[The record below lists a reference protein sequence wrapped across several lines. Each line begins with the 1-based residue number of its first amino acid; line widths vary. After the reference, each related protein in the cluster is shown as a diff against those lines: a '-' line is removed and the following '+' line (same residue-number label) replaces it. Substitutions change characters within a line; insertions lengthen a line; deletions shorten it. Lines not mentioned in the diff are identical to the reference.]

1 MTPHNVKVALS
12 NDLFTSM
19 ARIPGSKQV
28 KVINF
33 IQKFQANP
41 NSPGINYEKIHVAS
55 DPNFRSVRIDDT
67 YRGIIFKPDSGNVY
81 VLLWVDLHDDAY
93 AWAKK
98 KKCTVNPETGSLQI
112 YEAEFFGG
120 QNENFTSTVPGLFDD
135 IHDRTLKRFGIPDDL
150 LQEVRKLKTPEDL
163 EAVADK
169 LPQEAY
175 EALFF
180 LADGFSIEEVYNEV
194 LTDEK
199 PSTQAT
205 PVDPE
210 DFASALDNPDSRRRF
225 FVVEDDEELMAMLQA
240 PLEKWRVFLHP
251 KQRSLVERNWNGPV
265 RVLGGAGTG
274 KTVAAMHRAKWLAEK
289 VYNQP
294 GAKILMTT
302 FTKNLAADIQANL
315 RKICPDEALKRIEVF
330 NLDRWVV
337 NFLRKNGYEFDIAYD
352 ARSEP
357 LWAQALTHAP
367 GDPAL
372 ETTFYREEW
381 ENVIQPQGI
390 TTMQEY
396 LKASRVGRGVRLNRK
411 DRVNVWPVFEEYR
424 ILLHE
429 NGLKEPEDAMRDA
442 RMLLQERPE
451 SLVFKSVI
459 VDEAQDMGAQA
470 FLLIRK
476 MVQEGPNDL
485 FIVGDAHQ
493 RIYRRKVVLGRCGIN
508 IVGRGKKLRIN
519 YRTTDETR
527 DWAERLLKDL
537 PIDDLDGA
545 QDENR
550 GYKSLFHGVDPEI
563 QINDSFQDELLTIL
577 THIQKLEAH
586 GETSSSVCLVARTN
600 NLLDQYQYELHHR
613 QIKTYKILRSAP
625 EDRRQ
630 EGVRLATMHRV
641 KGLEFDHMIIAG
653 VNENIVPLMGDH
665 TQTSDTVIARE
676 YQTMERALLYVAA
689 TRARKSLLVTCF
701 GKPSPFLVGE

>member
-1 MTPHNVKVALS
+1 MTPQNVKVALS
-12 NDLFTSM
+12 NDLLTSIT
-19 ARIPGSKQV
+19 RISGSKQA

-55 DPNFRSVRIDDT
+55 DPNFRSVRIDDA
-67 YRGIIFKPDSGNVY
+67 YRGIIFKPDTGNVY

-112 YEAEFFGG
+112 YETEFFGE
-120 QNENFTSTVPGLFDD
+120 QKEVASDTIPGLFDT
-135 IHDRTLKRFGIPDDL
+135 IHDRHLKRFGVPDDL
-150 LQEVRKLKTPEDL
+150 LPHVRKLKTPDDL
-163 EAVADK
+163 EAVAAK

-180 LADGFSIEEVYNEV
+180 LADGFSIEDVYNEL
-194 LTDEK
+194 LTEEK
-199 PSTQAT
+199 PATQST
-205 PVDPE
+205 PVDQE
-210 DFASALDNPDSRRRF
+210 DFASALDNPDSKRRF
-225 FVVEDDEELMAMLQA
+225 FIVDDDEELMAMLQA

-274 KTVAAMHRAKWLAEK
+274 KTVAAMHRAKWLAEQIF
-289 VYNQP
+289 NLP

-315 RKICPDEALKRIEVF
+315 RKICPDDTLKRIEVS

-352 ARSEP
+352 TRTDS

-367 GDPAL
+367 GEPAL
-372 ETTFYREEW
+372 ETTFFREEW

-390 TTMQEY
+390 TTQQEY

-411 DRVNVWPVFEEYR
+411 DRLNVWPVFEEYR

-451 SLVFKSVI
+451 SMVFKSLI

-476 MVQEGPNDL
+476 MVPEGPNDL

-527 DWAERLLKDL
+527 AWAEKLLKGL

-550 GYKSLFHGVDPEI
+550 GYKSLFHGVQPEVRFS
-563 QINDSFQDELLTIL
+563 DSFQEELNTIMA
-577 THIQKLEAH
+577 HIQKIEAQ
-586 GETSSSVCLVARTN
+586 GETSSSICLVARTN
-600 NLLDQYQYELHHR
+600 NLLDQYQHELHHR
-613 QIKTYKILRSAP
+613 QRKTYKILRSAP

-630 EGVRLATMHRV
+630 DGIRLATMHRV

-653 VNENIVPLMGDH
+653 VNANTVPLMGGH
-665 TQTSDTVIARE
+665 AQTSDTVIARE
-676 YQTMERALLYVAA
+676 YETMERALLYVAA

-701 GKPSPFLVGE
+701 GKPSSFLVS